1 MSAVELKR
9 EVAQLKVAINTGDW
23 FPEEEGFI
31 GMQQALLRKMR
42 RDPVHNEGW
51 RYRPTAVAVDTKN
64 RVVRRNIIW
73 SKTYL
78 LSLYV
83 QP

>member
-1 MSAVELKR
+1 MSIIALRKQIEILIKKL
-9 EVAQLKVAINTGDW
+9 EVSDW
-23 FPEEEGFI
+23 IPEEEGFI
-31 GMQQALLRKMR
+31 GMGQAILRKMR

-51 RYRPTAVAVDTKN
+51 RYMPTAKAVDTKN